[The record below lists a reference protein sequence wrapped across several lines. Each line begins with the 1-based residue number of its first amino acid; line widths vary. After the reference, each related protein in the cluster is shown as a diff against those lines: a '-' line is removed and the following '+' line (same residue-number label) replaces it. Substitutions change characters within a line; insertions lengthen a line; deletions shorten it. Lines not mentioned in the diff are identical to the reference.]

1 MYGLLSLSVRLV
13 SALQASSQPSKRAK
27 RAMVDYAVLSWRPLG
42 PQPTAE
48 RVECSE
54 ANDIAALTSPF
65 SHMLHRYSRNNE
77 FSH

>member
-1 MYGLLSLSVRLV
+1 
-13 SALQASSQPSKRAK
+13 
-27 RAMVDYAVLSWRPLG
+27 MVEYAVLSWRPLG

-65 SHMLHRYSRNNE
+65 SHMLHRYSCNNE